1 MIGDDDDAIDD
12 DDARTEVLEKRVR
25 EKWTDREE
33 DGWRQQWSR
42 IVVLRFLFSF
52 SSFYPLQP
60 SLIPGGGAN
69 AA

>member
-1 MIGDDDDAIDD
+1 MIGDDDDAIGD

-42 IVVLRFLFSF
+42 IVVLRFLSSSF
-52 SSFYPLQP
+52 FYPLQP